1 MKERDFGDFL
11 ELLRLSNH
19 LKANSLPLN
28 EIELRKLLPFL
39 AIVETNLHIAN
50 KNRYIELLNN
60 YLKQSATSEQFL
72 IAFIDLYKK
81 INYELNNLT
90 SDIDRNQEIL
100 KNLLYEN
107 YNETIADLLM
117 LTYGDSENFG
127 LDSKSLYEDEIE
139 LKQHVKKLVDKLQ
152 KV

>member
-1 MKERDFGDFL
+1 MKERDFGEFL

-90 SDIDRNQEIL
+90 SDIVDAEIVDRSLEIKV
-100 KNLLYEN
+100 KNE
-107 YNETIADLLM
+107 
-117 LTYGDSENFG
+117 
-127 LDSKSLYEDEIE
+127 E
-139 LKQHVKKLVDKLQ
+139 L
-152 KV
+152 